1 MLLAI
6 HCMSDCRSTYD
17 FRPPFKVYTT
27 IEEDRD
33 TANKVMLAVTSHHL
47 VIHVYVHAHM
57 PTDSRVDF
65 MLQTG
70 QFMLSVF
77 IHHTK
82 FVPHCRRSSSSS
94 CEQTLGQTKQ
104 QQVLRWWC
112 LCPERC
118 SASAV
123 SMSRMCNPLAIR
135 PGIGKKS
142 NIVLFGSTRR

>member
-1 MLLAI
+1 MLSII
-6 HCMSDCRSTYD
+6 HCPSDCRSTYD

-33 TANKVMLAVTSHHL
+33 TANKVMPAVTSDHL
-47 VIHVYVHAHM
+47 VLHVHAHM
-57 PTDSRVDF
+57 PTDCDVSF

-82 FVPHCRRSSSSS
+82 FAPHCRRSSSSS
-94 CEQTLGQTKQ
+94 CEQTLGQTKP
-104 QQVLRWWC
+104 QQVSRWWS

-135 PGIGKKS
+135 PGIGKRS
-142 NIVLFGSTRR
+142 NIALFGSTRR